1 MPIPDLDLAA
11 AKQYS
16 LDPGSHSISWSK
28 NGFICYAT
36 PPSQGHNLNMT
47 FLENTDGSKWQLS
60 APHKL
65 TIKPLENSTIPALLR
80 VLWSNILTDLAVFDE
95 HGSFYI
101 LLAGVGLLRGKN
113 SGSDSQIQASS
124 STQGR
129 NTGSSASNSLEE
141 AEGPSYELTS
151 YNHAEMIY
159 RDIAT
164 PGIAAANHGRCVAFE
179 WLGIDKPQIIN
190 KPAKAPEHGPSYAY
204 GVQQFQSPLLAH
216 PITTKQACVALREDG
231 MFNLYHQGEHKVEYH
246 KLSINLAPKEMER
259 GLHLTHASIG
269 FTADKKII
277 VVAYDAV
284 SRKILTY
291 SLIVEWGYL
300 VESAVRQKT
309 DPHYYTPREKQTAPS
324 LKAELLC
331 EMSTLP
337 SVQAVSAL
345 EGTDLHYEEIR
356 LSLIDV
362 LSPYYAPE
370 SCLEVLVSYEVTGP
384 EENTSYTIQR
394 FHIREA
400 SELLSGPFAVMSDLE
415 PPIREKLF
423 SLSLQDKLTVPGR
436 LKAVHTAISGSIVL
450 LINED
455 STIIPVD
462 RTNWSIIVQDNQ
474 IGLKMETD
482 PGYAQPFRP
491 KSINSLLDCGFQL
504 PRLQADSAPFLFAIS
519 PNLTGVVHVK
529 AGANETPVF
538 SVVKR
543 PPRELDVKL
552 LSLAFSHTHAH
563 ACYSN
568 TSSDDLMAL
577 IQAEYENLA
586 DVTQKQLLVQTTIAE
601 SHSSINFHLNTFNKE
616 SVDKLLSNPPL
627 QKLLSLQL
635 TMSDLGH
642 RNVSGDIAWIVLS
655 LRSTSFGIMFSLS
668 SIYRQMSKKKAID
681 DNMEDSINRAECI
694 ILLVGSVKWFIDL
707 LIYLN
712 QELLQLS
719 YAKTNPEQS
728 IITVENSVVLPLL
741 LSKVPRLFL
750 MYAITSI
757 GKTHEILKKLHKDLS
772 ESNKL
777 FTPMKEALERFFN
790 TSNHLP
796 LKLNIFEVFLRECDD
811 YITKELS
818 SKWADRAKLLQL
830 EQQLFC
836 SGEVPAEL
844 LPVAYTIIDRF
855 SANNHRD
862 PRLSALYFYDSRWL
876 NVGAAH
882 REYYDK
888 HAEQNAGQSEP
899 TKVRLQYSASE
910 ATDAL
915 RKVLISCKSPIQS
928 GGTTPMGRYFNS
940 TYKLKKC
947 VRCRS
952 VSLVSDPLVFD
963 SARAIGLWTMVFQR
977 NCICGSA
984 WVNCGSDDSPK

>member
-1 MPIPDLDLAA
+1 M
-11 AKQYS
+11 
-16 LDPGSHSISWSK
+16 
-28 NGFICYAT
+28 
-36 PPSQGHNLNMT
+36 
-47 FLENTDGSKWQLS
+47 
-60 APHKL
+60 
-65 TIKPLENSTIPALLR
+65 
-80 VLWSNILTDLAVFDE
+80 
-95 HGSFYI
+95 
-101 LLAGVGLLRGKN
+101 
-113 SGSDSQIQASS
+113 
-124 STQGR
+124 
-129 NTGSSASNSLEE
+129 
-141 AEGPSYELTS
+141 
-151 YNHAEMIY
+151 
-159 RDIAT
+159 
-164 PGIAAANHGRCVAFE
+164 
-179 WLGIDKPQIIN
+179 
-190 KPAKAPEHGPSYAY
+190 
-204 GVQQFQSPLLAH
+204 
-216 PITTKQACVALREDG
+216 
-231 MFNLYHQGEHKVEYH
+231 
-246 KLSINLAPKEMER
+246 
-259 GLHLTHASIG
+259 
-269 FTADKKII
+269 
-277 VVAYDAV
+277 
-284 SRKILTY
+284 
-291 SLIVEWGYL
+291 
-300 VESAVRQKT
+300 
-309 DPHYYTPREKQTAPS
+309 
-324 LKAELLC
+324 
-331 EMSTLP
+331 
-337 SVQAVSAL
+337 
-345 EGTDLHYEEIR
+345 
-356 LSLIDV
+356 
-362 LSPYYAPE
+362 
-370 SCLEVLVSYEVTGP
+370 
-384 EENTSYTIQR
+384 
-394 FHIREA
+394 
-400 SELLSGPFAVMSDLE
+400 
-415 PPIREKLF
+415 REKLF

-455 STIIPVD
+455 STIIPFD
-462 RTNWSIIVQDNQ
+462 RTNWSIIAQDSQ
-474 IGLKMETD
+474 IGANMETD

-529 AGANETPVF
+529 AGANETPFF

-577 IQAEYENLA
+577 IQAEYDNLA

-741 LSKVPRLFL
+741 LSKV
-750 MYAITSI
+750 
-757 GKTHEILKKLHKDLS
+757 
-772 ESNKL
+772 
-777 FTPMKEALERFFN
+777 
-790 TSNHLP
+790 
-796 LKLNIFEVFLRECDD
+796 FLRECDD

-818 SKWADRAKLLQL
+818 SKWTDRAKLLQL

-899 TKVRLQYSASE
+899 TKVRLQYSATE